1 MGGNSNQEQVIT
13 LPDFEGKN
21 LEYVNK
27 ELERL
32 GLKILVKSEYSDTVE
47 KDHVISQSPAAGME
61 VSDGD
66 AISIVLS
73 KGTKQ
78 SQVPSIIGFTLTEA
92 KKVLEQNNLKLGN
105 IKYEYNDIYKE
116 GIVLNQTPSSG
127 LGDVSEGD
135 KVDVVVLGPLLTTTS
150 TLSPSDTS
158 PKPELGVWFNT
169 IPSL

>member
-105 IKYEYNDIYKE
+105 IKYEYND
-116 GIVLNQTPSSG
+116 
-127 LGDVSEGD
+127 
-135 KVDVVVLGPLLTTTS
+135 KV
-150 TLSPSDTS
+150 
-158 PKPELGVWFNT
+158 
-169 IPSL
+169 